1 MIKKI
6 DTRGI
11 FYIQP
16 LEGSQWYWG
25 SDCCH
30 GDLYEAEELF
40 KQGHF
45 VKCNRLIFIHY
56 PEGYVFEPVCGK
68 EGQYLGNPIFCQGKI
83 YMLLADFED
92 GQIQVVQLDISNSET
107 TTVVRFSI
115 SETEDCYNLLLCGS
129 PVMAT
134 RQSPDDKF
142 QIIWPDKCSFAIGE
156 TESFCYRDGD
166 KLYFS
171 RWDEEPEYEEEIVIR
186 QYPDGR
192 ILQVI
197 PGNIMKMPDGQK
209 WLLG

>member
-1 MIKKI
+1 
-6 DTRGI
+6 
-11 FYIQP
+11 
-16 LEGSQWYWG
+16 
-25 SDCCH
+25 
-30 GDLYEAEELF
+30 
-40 KQGHF
+40 
-45 VKCNRLIFIHY
+45 
-56 PEGYVFEPVCGK
+56 
-68 EGQYLGNPIFCQGKI
+68 
-83 YMLLADFED
+83 
-92 GQIQVVQLDISNSET
+92 
-107 TTVVRFSI
+107 
-115 SETEDCYNLLLCGS
+115 
-129 PVMAT
+129 MAT